1 MARETATETGAH
13 AIIGNAQTRLTREEN
28 MTTDAHEALKLAAL
42 QEILDILQKIR
53 AELAAI
59 RSAVQARK

>member
-1 MARETATETGAH
+1 
-13 AIIGNAQTRLTREEN
+13 